1 MNAAAETQMPAGL
14 DLAEVYRENHRKVLN
29 LCAYLLSSGTA
40 AEDAAH
46 EVFLRVHRSF
56 GTYNPDYSLS
66 NWILKIA
73 SNYCVDLLRKRK
85 RERQLFIA
93 DGEDSPERSWDN
105 PGPLGE
111 ILTTEHG
118 EAIRSALRALE
129 ERFRVPLILFFYN
142 DFSYDDIASVL
153 NVSRNTVAT
162 LIFRGKQKLRNKLKK
177 EKYHEL
183 P

>member
-1 MNAAAETQMPAGL
+1 MNAAAETRIPAGL
-14 DLAEVYRENHRKVLN
+14 DLDEVYRENHRKVLN
-29 LCAYLLSSGTA
+29 LCSYLLNSGTA

-46 EVFLRVHRSF
+46 EVFLRVHRSL

-85 RERQLFIA
+85 RERQLFTPDPA
-93 DGEDSPERSWDN
+93 DPTELSLDR
-105 PGPLGE
+105 PGPLGQM
-111 ILTTEHG
+111 LNTEHG
-118 EAIRSALRALE
+118 ESIRRALRSLD
-129 ERFRVPLILFFYN
+129 ERLRVPLTLFFYN
-142 DFSYDDIASVL
+142 DFSYDEIASVL

>member
-1 MNAAAETQMPAGL
+1 MNAAAETRTPAGL

-29 LCAYLLSSGTA
+29 LCAYLLNSSAA

-85 RERQLFIA
+85 RERQLFIT
-93 DGEDSPERSWDN
+93 DPPDLPDPSPDHPS
-105 PGPLGE
+105 PLGRM
-111 ILTTEHG
+111 LTTEHG
-118 EAIRSALRALE
+118 ESIRRALGSLD
-129 ERFRVPLILFFYN
+129 ERFRVPLTLFFYN
-142 DFSYDDIASVL
+142 DFSYDEIAGVL

-162 LIFRGKQKLRNKLKK
+162 LIFRGKQKLRKTLDK
-177 EKYHEL
+177 EKCHEL

>member
-1 MNAAAETQMPAGL
+1 MNAAAETHMPAGL

-29 LCAYLLSSGTA
+29 LCAYLLNSGSA
-40 AEDAAH
+40 AEDATH

-85 RERQLFIA
+85 RERQLFIPEGA
-93 DGEDSPERSWDN
+93 DSRDPSLDR
-105 PGPLGE
+105 PGPLGAM
-111 ILTTEHG
+111 LTTEHR
-118 EAIRSALRALE
+118 ESIRRALRSLD
-129 ERFRVPLILFFYN
+129 ERFRVPLVLFFYN
-142 DFSYDDIASVL
+142 DFSYDEIAAVL

-162 LIFRGKQKLRNKLKK
+162 LIFRGKQKLRKKLKK
-177 EKYHEL
+177 EK
-183 P
+183 